1 MDHKALIEKVIYAL
15 LGLIGT
21 VLAKYVN
28 DLNQNIKM
36 LMLEQSRI
44 NTRIEYQEIHLRD
57 LDGQRDV
64 FYRIEK
70 ELGNYERRISR
81 LESKP

>member
-1 MDHKALIEKVIYAL
+1 MDHKALIEKAIYTL

-21 VLAKYVN
+21 ILAKYVS
-28 DLNQNIKM
+28 DLNQNIKN

-57 LDGQRDV
+57 LDEQNDV

-81 LESKP
+81 LESNR